1 MYNPENVRKIKIC
14 IRAVLISLV
23 IVPSILMVSVFAK
36 SAQLQEQ
43 MENLSQKLRETET
56 QLELEQ
62 SLAQEDPDF
71 AVTKAQVKN
80 GGRGEPLSDLYPD
93 MIVEWREDPVRVQ
106 EEPTVYL
113 TFDDGPKKDT
123 PELLETLSEL
133 DVPATFF
140 LVGLS
145 VRAFPEYAKQIV
157 QAGYAVGSHTMAHS
171 IGRIQKDAEFVLRD
185 LARFEKTMREEVDE
199 TFSTDLFRFPG
210 GSTAYKSR
218 VKTLVRDAGYAW
230 FDWNTMTGDAQ
241 YTFSSD
247 QEMLDYT
254 LRQTEGK
261 DVIILL
267 MHEGKARTRRILPE
281 LVAYFREAGY
291 EFRALSTSE
300 EDRGILSR
308 CGAHMMLPDAAQD

>member
-1 MYNPENVRKIKIC
+1 MSFGKMNTFI
-14 IRAVLISLV
+14 
-23 IVPSILMVSVFAK
+23 
-36 SAQLQEQ
+36 
-43 MENLSQKLRETET
+43 
-56 QLELEQ
+56 
-62 SLAQEDPDF
+62 D
-71 AVTKAQVKN
+71 
-80 GGRGEPLSDLYPD
+80 
-93 MIVEWREDPVRVQ
+93 IVETRKVKDSEGFTSTEDVI
-106 EEPTVYL
+106 L
-113 TFDDGPKKDT
+113 
-123 PELLETLSEL
+123 
-133 DVPATFF
+133 A
-140 LVGLS
+140 S
-145 VRAFPEYAKQIV
+145 VRAYRE
-157 QAGYAVGSHTMAHS
+157 GRHGSERWAN
-171 IGRIQKDAEFVLRD
+171 
-185 LARFEKTMREEVDE
+185 LAA
-199 TFSTDLFRFPG
+199 FSEATDLFRFPG

-308 CGAHMMLPDAAQD
+308 CGAHMMLPDAAQE